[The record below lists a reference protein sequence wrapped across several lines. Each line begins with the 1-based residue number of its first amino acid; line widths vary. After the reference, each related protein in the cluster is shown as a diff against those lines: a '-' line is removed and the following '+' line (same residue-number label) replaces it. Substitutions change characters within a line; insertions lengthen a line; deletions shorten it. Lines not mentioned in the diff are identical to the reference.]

1 MGESRADAV
10 LGDGDPAQ
18 DVVLAAVIFLVDGKL
33 VLLQPCPTEDGAP
46 RYDMRVLASQVE
58 FFALMR
64 DQLLLG
70 QPDIHRNTLS
80 SPADEPID
88 GTVGGHGL
96 RDSLWLFDG
105 IEMRVWTD
113 VQEVIRYAQSDLGQD
128 LPSTAHVPLDFY
140 PLSVLLSK
148 GILLGVEAELVQ
160 RRDVGFAFFRFALR
174 VSLLS
179 ISIPQLSSDTA
190 IDTSLSP
197 TSPPPSS
204 LAL

>member
-80 SPADEPID
+80 SPADEPI
-88 GTVGGHGL
+88 
-96 RDSLWLFDG
+96 
-105 IEMRVWTD
+105 TD
-113 VQEVIRYAQSDLGQD
+113 FEIPFGYLM
-128 LPSTAHVPLDFY
+128 
-140 PLSVLLSK
+140 
-148 GILLGVEAELVQ
+148 
-160 RRDVGFAFFRFALR
+160 ALR
-174 VSLLS
+174 CVFGLMFKKSYAMLNLILARIYHLL
-179 ISIPQLSSDTA
+179 L
-190 IDTSLSP
+190 
-197 TSPPPSS
+197 TSPWIFI
-204 LAL
+204 LYQFY